1 MMTSA
6 QPDYRTRGNYAFPI
20 GHVFAITNPE
30 ERLYQ
35 FVSRSRDVVTIRPV
49 APPHLDQIISG
60 REFDD
65 LVAAGKIDPRDEDN
79 NPSMRAARIRHHA
92 ACLDLPEAEHKV
104 LSFHWRLCRRIHDMH
119 AAGEISMT
127 DEALR
132 PAISQVAAALT
143 FGEHAVAE
151 EISKGNVGRRRGSM
165 KTMPAARERRLKA
178 RKAMMVFE
186 APSPSTVRAYIRRL
200 VDGEWDI
207 RELRDRRKGRSG
219 FHAPRLAT
227 AQSYQI
233 MQRWVMAYLDRSRP
247 TAAML
252 HKLMIGSCRI
262 ENVSESWEHENLDTF
277 ASVNAKRVIDN
288 LPPLQVPSLSTFE
301 RAIRR
306 IDKFQVV
313 CARHGHKAARA
324 QFHIVGRRAGPL
336 AAGER
341 VAIDNWLSQIMVLKL
356 PKEFWSGLDDENVN
370 ALLKRRLSVCIAICE
385 ATKVV
390 LGIRLSL
397 TPNEQTS
404 LEALEMVCRDRTDVA
419 LAAGCHEAW
428 NHALTPE
435 EVVSDS
441 GSEFIGYRFRA
452 AVTDL
457 GSHNEIGK
465 AGHPDARACIERFNG
480 TLDRQLMPLFQG
492 RTFSGIAEK
501 GDYDPAAVA
510 NVTAEVLGKALV
522 RWVVDVYHNLP
533 HAGLGGET
541 PNGAWARLSEEYG
554 VRPPPSATVT
564 RAVFGFNDLRQIQNR
579 GIRFMGLFYR
589 RSADNRLA
597 KLRQRIGQKKVRI
610 RVDLRNL
617 GAISVCADESGANWF
632 TVHCDFDWM
641 EGVSA
646 NEWLATVNRTRQRH
660 ADLAK
665 LGEPVVLAAL
675 QDIRQMARG
684 AAVAAGI
691 GPSTMTAEMLLK
703 HEQEACKH
711 LDIRPAED
719 RGTTFEGIID
729 APWNSCAA
737 SVDEGG
743 GEPVPVNE
751 DEADKPAGS
760 VSRRRRGVGSGFLK
774 EGE

>member
-6 QPDYRTRGNYAFPI
+6 QPDYRTRGNYGFPV
-20 GHVFAITNPE
+20 GHVFAITDLE
-30 ERLYQ
+30 ERLYR
-35 FVSRSRDVVTIRPV
+35 FVSRIRDVVTIRPV

-65 LVAAGKIDPRDEDN
+65 LVATGKIDPRYEDN
-79 NPSMRAARIRHHA
+79 KPSMRAARIRHRG
-92 ACLDLPEAEHKV
+92 ACLDVPEEERNV
-104 LSFHWRLCRRIHDMH
+104 LDFHWKLCRRIHDMH

-127 DEALR
+127 DEAMR
-132 PAISQVAAALT
+132 PAIAQVVAALT
-143 FGEHAVAE
+143 FGEEAAAE
-151 EISKGNVGRRRGSM
+151 ETSNWNVGRRRGS
-165 KTMPAARERRLKA
+165 KKALPAARERRLKA
-178 RKAMMVFE
+178 RKARVVFE
-186 APSPSTVRAYIRRL
+186 PPSPSTVRAYIRRL

-247 TAAML
+247 TAALL
-252 HKLMIGSCRI
+252 HKLMIGSART
-262 ENVSESWEHENLDTF
+262 ENLRATREHEDLDTF
-277 ASVNAKRVIDN
+277 ASVNAKRANDN

-306 IDKFQVV
+306 IDKFQRV
-313 CARHGHKAARA
+313 CARYGPKAARA
-324 QFHIVGRRAGPL
+324 QCHIVGRRVGPL

-341 VAIDNWLSQIMVLKL
+341 VAIDNWLGQLMVLKL
-356 PKEFWSGLDDENVN
+356 PKEFWSGLDDESVN
-370 ALLKRRLSVCIAICE
+370 TLLKQRLTVCIAICE

-397 TPNEQTS
+397 NPNEQTS
-404 LEALEMVCRDRTDVA
+404 LETLEMVCRDRTDVA
-419 LAAGCHEAW
+419 LAAGCREAW
-428 NHALTPE
+428 NHVLTPE

-441 GSEFIGYRFRA
+441 GSEFIAYRFRA

-501 GDYDPAAVA
+501 GKYDPAAVA

-522 RWVVDVYHNLP
+522 RWVVDVYHNEA

-541 PNGAWARLSEEYG
+541 PNDAWARLSEEYQ
-554 VRPPPSATVT
+554 VRPPPSPAVT
-564 RAVFGFNDLRQIQNR
+564 RAVFGFNDLRRIQNR

-597 KLRQRIGQKKVRI
+597 KLRQRIGQEKVRI
-610 RVDLRNL
+610 RADLRNL
-617 GAISVCADESGANWF
+617 GAISVCADEAGATWF

-665 LGEPVVLAAL
+665 LREPVVLAAL
-675 QDIRQMARG
+675 QDIRQMARVS
-684 AAVAAGI
+684 AAAAGI

-711 LDIRPAED
+711 LDIRPAEE
-719 RGTTFEGIID
+719 RGGTFEGIID
-729 APWNSCAA
+729 APWDSGVA

-743 GEPVPVNE
+743 GEPVAVNE
-751 DEADKPAGS
+751 DEADKNEGS
-760 VSRRRRGVGSGFLK
+760 VSRRRRGLGAGFLK